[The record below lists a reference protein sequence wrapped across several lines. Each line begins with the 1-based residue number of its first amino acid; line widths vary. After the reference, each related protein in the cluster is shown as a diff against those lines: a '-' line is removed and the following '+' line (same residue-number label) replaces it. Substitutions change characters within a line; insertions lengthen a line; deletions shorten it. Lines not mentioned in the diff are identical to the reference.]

1 MPMPMSSQ
9 IKAGREGVGLFE
21 NALSML
27 TSAAGEPA
35 AGMVALAELIR
46 GGDSG
51 AARDAVRQAFA
62 YQPRTDA
69 GQRQQRMLGELAAS
83 AMNSAPV
90 RTWQKGVDI
99 AGRYSPA
106 AGAALQTIPTAIGV
120 ATGAKPAMQ
129 QGRALSELAGLAQNR
144 MVQNAMVPGSINT
157 GPIGRQKGVFA
168 GVNALNANKVALAKA
183 QDMAAKGAS
192 PDDIWMETGWAL
204 APDGKWRFE
213 ISDADA
219 RLVPAI
225 KSLDRGGY
233 DAADIQEVTYR
244 KNNDGTYS
252 VALMHEGAKDSSG
265 FVNLDSVPE
274 EVVRA
279 ILPDDVFAAVRRGDG
294 EADFIGANL
303 DDAKL
308 IKSPFKFEGMNALP
322 LDMVIDHPALFAEY
336 PDLRRAF
343 VRVDP
348 KAGIGGSMAEMD
360 NGTLVITVG
369 SGQKQSTMLHEIQHA
384 IQNYEGFATGGS
396 HADAFADPR
405 MRPGATKKT
414 LAAANRLLA
423 EKLADLRQPDSI
435 ERFARMAWNTDEI
448 TPALEASYAD
458 YVKTVGEAAVTPNIQ
473 RAAQEWASKEWYRR
487 LAGEVEARNV
497 QARMHMTAQERRA
510 KLPRTT
516 ADVAEG
522 DQIVRHTNSTNELRR
537 TGGR

>member
-35 AGMVALAELIR
+35 AGMFALAELIR

-90 RTWQKGVDI
+90 RTWQRGVDI

-120 ATGAKPAMQ
+120 AAGAKPAMQ
-129 QGRALSELAGLAQNR
+129 QWRALSELAGLAQNR

-168 GVNALNANKVALAKA
+168 GVNALNTNKVALAKA

-192 PDDIWMETGWAL
+192 PDDIWMETEWAL

-213 ISDADA
+213 IDDSKARIRLGYKGQPLGKVRNGITENNGWMRLGDVLEHDALFTAYPQLAELSVKLMPADA
-219 RLVPAI
+219 MGGA
-225 KSLDRGGY
+225 RGLL
-233 DAADIQEVTYR
+233 
-244 KNNDGTYS
+244 NDGGI
-252 VALMHEGAKDSSG
+252 M
-265 FVNLDSVPE
+265 
-274 EVVRA
+274 
-279 ILPDDVFAAVRRGDG
+279 
-294 EADFIGANL
+294 L
-303 DDAKL
+303 DDSMSGTEAKSVL
-308 IKSPFKFEGMNALP
+308 
-322 LDMVIDHPALFAEY
+322 
-336 PDLRRAF
+336 
-343 VRVDP
+343 
-348 KAGIGGSMAEMD
+348 
-360 NGTLVITVG
+360 
-369 SGQKQSTMLHEIQHA
+369 LHEIQHA
-384 IQNYEGFATGGS
+384 IQEHEGFAAGGS
-396 HADAFADPR
+396 SRDAFADPR
-405 MRPGATKKT
+405 MRPGATKAGRD
-414 LAAANRLLA
+414 AAFALLA
-423 EKLADLRQPDSI
+423 EKLAELKQPDSI
-435 ERFARMAWNTDEI
+435 EQFARNAWGTNEI
-448 TPALEASYAD
+448 TKELEASYAD
-458 YVKTVGEAAVTPNIQ
+458 YVKTVSEAAVAPNIQ
-473 RAAQEWASKEWYRR
+473 RAAQEWAAKEWYRR

-522 DQIVRHTNSTNELRR
+522 DQIARHTNSTNKLRR